1 MVRRLALAIVAL
13 TLAEAPAEAA
23 GTDLLQWA
31 RGLPERF
38 ALSGSKVEPTY
49 VAAIDISRD
58 GDVVSILGG
67 APAWA
72 ERSRETIAIDAGGAM
87 RHVVCPN
94 GMTCDNPP
102 TPAGFL
108 STAALI
114 SKSRAGAL
122 HASIEAEP
130 YGRFSVLCVPAEM
143 LGISRPILDPCFE
156 ITTGAAIAQ
165 KNRFS
170 NRFDGPSLDPVTLT
184 FATHNATMS
193 PKEQA
198 P

>member
-13 TLAEAPAEAA
+13 TFAEVPAGAA

-31 RGLPERF
+31 RSLPERF
-38 ALSGSKVEPTY
+38 AASGSKVEPTY
-49 VAAIDISRD
+49 MAAIDISRD

-72 ERSRETIAIDAGGAM
+72 ERSREAIAIDAGGAM
-87 RHVVCPN
+87 RHLVCPR
-94 GMTCDNPP
+94 GMTCDGPP
-102 TPAGFL
+102 MPAGFL

-122 HASIEAEP
+122 DASIEAEP

-143 LGISRPILDPCFE
+143 LGISRQRLDPC
-156 ITTGAAIAQ
+156 
-165 KNRFS
+165 N
-170 NRFDGPSLDPVTLT
+170 
-184 FATHNATMS
+184 
-193 PKEQA
+193 
-198 P
+198 

>member
-1 MVRRLALAIVAL
+1 MVRCLALAIVAL
-13 TLAEAPAEAA
+13 AFAEATAAAA

-31 RGLPERF
+31 RSLPERF
-38 ALSGSKVEPTY
+38 AVSGSKVEPTY
-49 VAAIDISRD
+49 MAAINISRD

-72 ERSRETIAIDAGGAM
+72 ERSREAVAVDADGTM
-87 RHVVCPN
+87 RHLVCPG
-94 GMTCDNPP
+94 GMACDGTPS
-102 TPAGFL
+102 PAGFL

-122 HASIEAEP
+122 DAFIEAEP

-170 NRFDGPSLDPVTLT
+170 NRFDGPSLDPASLT
-184 FATHNATMS
+184 FATDNATTA